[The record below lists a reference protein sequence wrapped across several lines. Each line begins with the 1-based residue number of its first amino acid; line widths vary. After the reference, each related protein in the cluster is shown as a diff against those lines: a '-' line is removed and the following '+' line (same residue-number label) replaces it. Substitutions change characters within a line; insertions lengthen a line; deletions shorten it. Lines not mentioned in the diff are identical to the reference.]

1 MTELSQSFA
10 QKSRNLEAHLMRLI
24 AERTQTR
31 MADAMGVDDST
42 INRWIT
48 SDSGLRRACEL
59 LAALGLRLKPDDE
72 PDFSESYVSALETL
86 ARHQLDQRRA
96 AR

>member
-1 MTELSQSFA
+1 
-10 QKSRNLEAHLMRLI
+10 MRLI

-59 LAALGLRLKPDDE
+59 LAALGLRLKRDDE
-72 PDFSESYVSALETL
+72 TDFSESYVAALETL
-86 ARHQLDQRRA
+86 ARHQLDQRRPG
-96 AR
+96 R